1 MEIKCL
7 LLLEVLTNLHKSS
20 YVTVPCRALSDDS
33 TACNLH
39 GNRGGPTHP
48 HPPFIP
54 SLGPLLIFLSQLPDS
69 GGNRFTISSQWL
81 IDPPCMPDHL
91 YWMST
96 FNINKP
102 QNLPHPTRPWNTS
115 WITPSPPHS
124 VSGTVW
130 TSPLPN
136 TLSAVHQTYTLV
148 KACLSGVWRKQSK
161 L

>member
-1 MEIKCL
+1 MEIKFL

-20 YVTVPCRALSDDS
+20 SYVTVPCRAPNTDS
-33 TACNLH
+33 TASNLH
-39 GNRGGPTHP
+39 GNRGPTSPIYIITWTTAHR
-48 HPPFIP
+48 F
-54 SLGPLLIFLSQLPDS
+54 LLIFLSQLLNS
-69 GGNRFTISSQWL
+69 GGSRFTISSQWL
-81 IDPPCMPDHL
+81 IDPPCIPDHL

-102 QNLPHPTRPWNTS
+102 QNLPHPTQPWNTS

-136 TLSAVHQTYTLV
+136 PLSAVHQTYTLV
-148 KACLSGVWRKQSK
+148 KACLSGVWRKQ
-161 L
+161 